1 MNYRST
7 AGFDFDR
14 AYSKAFWRK
23 LVSWITRK
31 NNKLLPY
38 DEVKN
43 KVPIRGQHYIGLR
56 EVPLEHIVGSIGRYQ
71 DFDRAFLPRQAKTKS
86 RWVSID
92 VAHMDQ
98 VILPPVELYKMG
110 EIYFVKDGNH
120 RVSVARERGQL
131 YIDAYVTEV
140 DVPVP
145 LTTDVTIDDLDL
157 KRAYAEFLEKTRI
170 DALRPGADLESKV
183 PGQHDRL
190 LEHIEVHRWYLGE
203 NRKAMVPYDEA
214 VISWYDNVYMPV
226 VEFFRQQSTLKELP
240 RFSESDL
247 YLWVMEYQA
256 YLREAYGDEISS
268 EGIPGSEAAEVA
280 HDEAVEHFTL
290 ENPQLPIGKL
300 INIFRSADWLD
311 ETILRQ
317 ERAAFFK
324 RTNLA
329 ILRPQN
335 HVASNMLGQYER
347 LLGHIDVHRWY
358 LGEIRKGEVPYE
370 QAVLSWFDNV
380 YQPLIK
386 LIQKQGIISQFPER
400 TETDLY
406 MWVVNRQDQLIN
418 ASPGSNSKNQ

>member
-1 MNYRST
+1 
-7 AGFDFDR
+7 
-14 AYSKAFWRK
+14 
-23 LVSWITRK
+23 
-31 NNKLLPY
+31 
-38 DEVKN
+38 
-43 KVPIRGQHYIGLR
+43 
-56 EVPLEHIVGSIGRYQ
+56 
-71 DFDRAFLPRQAKTKS
+71 
-86 RWVSID
+86 
-92 VAHMDQ
+92 
-98 VILPPVELYKMG
+98 MG
-110 EIYFVKDGNH
+110 DIYFVKDGNH

-131 YIDAYVTEV
+131 YIDAFVTEI

-145 LTTDVTIDDLDL
+145 LTTDITVDDLDF
-157 KRAYAEFLEKTRI
+157 KRPYAEFLEKTQI

-183 PGQHDRL
+183 PGQYDRL

-203 NRKAMVPYDEA
+203 NQRAMVPYEEA

-268 EGIPGSEAAEVA
+268 EGIPGSEAADVA
-280 HDEAVEHFTL
+280 RDEAGEHFAL
-290 ENPQLPIGKL
+290 ENPQLPVGKL

-324 RTNLA
+324 RTNLVR
-329 ILRPQN
+329 LRPQN
-335 HVASNMLGQYER
+335 HIASNMLGQYER

-358 LGEIRKGEVPYE
+358 LSEQQKGEVSYE
-370 QAVLSWFDNV
+370 QAVLSWYDNV

-386 LIQKQGIISQFPER
+386 LIQKQGILSQFPER

-406 MWVVNRQDQLIN
+406 MWVVNRQSHLTK
-418 ASPGSNSKNQ
+418 ASQGSKSEN